1 MGKTNLLDAIHYC
14 CFSRSYFTRTDQ
26 QLVQQGFQGFR
37 LDANLE
43 CQGQEHHFTAIL
55 RETGK
60 KELILDD
67 EPVSRVSKYV
77 GRFPVVMVC
86 PDDTLLITGTS
97 EERRRYMDML
107 FSQLDPE
114 YLQLL
119 GRYNKILVQRNSL
132 LKQVTAPAQVDTAL
146 LDIYDSQ
153 LSAAGTALH
162 EKRKQF
168 LEKLLPLV
176 AAHYGKISGGAE
188 ILTCIYQSQLA
199 DQPMLQLLQAG
210 RQKDLILQ
218 RTRSGIHKDELEF
231 RLGDQLFRQIAS
243 QGQRKSLLFAC
254 KLAEFDLLKDQKGFP
269 PLLLLDDVFEKLDAQ
284 RMHNLL
290 EAVCLE
296 NEGQVFITDTHEDR
310 LLHHFNGIG
319 LPLELIRL

>member
-14 CFSRSYFTRTDQ
+14 CFSRSYFTRTEQ
-26 QLVQQGFQGFR
+26 QLVHQGFQGFR
-37 LDANLE
+37 LDAQLDCNGR
-43 CQGQEHHFTAIL
+43 QHQFTAIL

-60 KELILDD
+60 KELQLDA
-67 EPVSRVSKYV
+67 EPITRVSQYV
-77 GRFPVVMVC
+77 GRFPVVMIC

-132 LKQVTAPAQVDTAL
+132 LKQDERTDNAL
-146 LDIYDSQ
+146 LDIYDNQ
-153 LSAAGTALH
+153 LYASGTALY
-162 EKRKQF
+162 ERRAAF
-168 LEKLLPLV
+168 LDKLIPRIN
-176 AAHYGKISGGAE
+176 AHYQQISGGAE
-188 ILTCIYQSQLA
+188 SLHCLYQSQLRSA
-199 DQPMLQLLQAG
+199 PLLQLLKAG
-210 RQKDLILQ
+210 REKDLILQ
-218 RTRSGIHKDELEF
+218 RTRSGIHKDDLEF
-231 RLGDQLFRQIAS
+231 RLGDQPFRQVAS

-290 EAVCLE
+290 EAVCLQ
-296 NEGQVFITDTHEDR
+296 NEGQVFITDTHEER
-310 LLHHFNGIG
+310 IRAHFLEIG
-319 LPLELIRL
+319 VPVELIRL